1 MKRAAALKSKDKD
14 VRMVLQKK
22 RKGAITMK
30 RKLWGLL
37 LTAVLFTSAFGVL
50 PVWAAE
56 ADGSFTVADTEISIN
71 GEATPVLAG
80 LGKADNFY
88 EAENCNY
95 QGKEKIYVYKDVEI
109 SVYPMD
115 GVDCIS
121 SVYLKT
127 DSAQTAEGISIGS
140 DTADMEEAYGSD
152 YTEAKGVYTYQ
163 YDDFTLTFYT
173 NRQGVINGI
182 EYTSGQ

>member
-1 MKRAAALKSKDKD
+1 
-14 VRMVLQKK
+14 
-22 RKGAITMK
+22 MK
-30 RKLWGLL
+30 RKLWVLL
-37 LTAVLFTSAFGVL
+37 LTAVLFTSSFGIL
-50 PVWAAE
+50 TAWAAE
-56 ADGSFTVADTEISIN
+56 ADGSSNVGDTEISVN
-71 GEATPVLAG
+71 GEAAPVLAD

-127 DSAQTAEGISIGS
+127 DAAQTAEGISIGS
-140 DTADMEEAYGSD
+140 DTAAMEEAYGED
-152 YTEAKGVYTYQ
+152 YTESKGVYAYQ
-163 YDDFTLTFYT
+163 YDGFTLTFYT
-173 NRQGVINGI
+173 NRQGIINGI
-182 EYTSGQ
+182 EYTSVQ